1 MSRRK
6 PTCATCKY
14 MAVEWP
20 DNPRAKRGRC
30 YCRHKQA
37 AKYQARRIPGSAR
50 APGFICKTAPGS
62 QAPTIGR
69 PTWCPQSPQQAHGYS
84 MREFRSLPLA
94 ERRAK
99 IEMLDDPI
107 AREVM
112 MAAFGHFGKRSWAQ
126 VTLAVGGCK
135 TVESVRMIAVRAL
148 AQLPKSLNG
157 FPSKP

>member
-1 MSRRK
+1 
-6 PTCATCKY
+6 
-14 MAVEWP
+14 
-20 DNPRAKRGRC
+20 
-30 YCRHKQA
+30 
-37 AKYQARRIPGSAR
+37 
-50 APGFICKTAPGS
+50 
-62 QAPTIGR
+62 
-69 PTWCPQSPQQAHGYS
+69 

-157 FPSKP
+157 FPLKT

>member
-30 YCRHKQA
+30 YCRHKCA
-37 AKYQARRIPGSAR
+37 AEYQARLIPGSMR
-50 APGFICKTAPGS
+50 EPGFISKTVPGHEAPII
-62 QAPTIGR
+62 QR
-69 PTWCPQSPQQAHGYS
+69 PDWCPRYYRQMHGYS

-99 IEMLDDPI
+99 IETLDDPF

-112 MAAFGHFGKRSWAQ
+112 MVAFGHFGKRSWQQ
-126 VTLAVGGCK
+126 VALVIGGGNAPD
-135 TVESVRMIAVRAL
+135 SVRKVAFRAL
-148 AQLPKSLNG
+148 QQLER
-157 FPSKP
+157 